1 MGVFS
6 IYLHSS
12 ITASFR
18 KKLQELLE
26 DDYAIFESLDN
37 VEISSYMLVS
47 ELKEYV

>member
-37 VEISSYMLVS
+37 VEISYMLVS